1 MKILLATITWVLLF
15 LSFFENKC
23 KATSDINFVDETLNT
38 TDSQQARQTVL
49 DFLTWYKKNISAIN
63 RFPLVNQ
70 KGEEPYSVNLK
81 NGERYLGYLKKSNLL
96 TDKYL
101 DNWRQYFKERNE
113 GFRQNPEN
121 EGPPTGFEYDLV
133 LLSQDVDMQLN
144 SLSSLKINKIT
155 VLNNSA
161 KVNFKLIEEYQFEL
175 LRRNNR
181 WMINNILNLSQE

>member
-1 MKILLATITWVLLF
+1 MKILLATIIWVLLF

-23 KATSDINFVDETLNT
+23 KAASDINFVVETSNT

-49 DFLTWYKKNISAIN
+49 DFLIWYKKNIAAIN

-81 NGERYLGYLKKSNLL
+81 NGERYLGFLKKSNFL

-101 DNWRQYFKERNE
+101 NNWRQYFKERND
-113 GFRQNPEN
+113 GFRLNPEN

-133 LLSQDVDMQLN
+133 LLSQDVDMQLD
-144 SLSSLKINKIT
+144 SLSSLKIKKIT

-161 KVNFKLIEEYQFEL
+161 KVNFKLIEEYQFKL
-175 LRRNNR
+175 VRRNNR

>member
-23 KATSDINFVDETLNT
+23 KATSDINFVDETSNT

-49 DFLTWYKKNISAIN
+49 DFLTWYKKNIAAIN

-133 LLSQDVDMQLN
+133 LLSQDVDMQLD
-144 SLSSLKINKIT
+144 SLSSLKIKKIT

-161 KVNFKLIEEYQFEL
+161 KVKFKLIEEYQFEL

>member
-1 MKILLATITWVLLF
+1 MKILLATITWALLF

-23 KATSDINFVDETLNT
+23 KATSDINFVDETSNT
-38 TDSQQARQTVL
+38 TDSQQARQTIL

-161 KVNFKLIEEYQFEL
+161 KVNLKLIEEYQFQL
-175 LRRNNR
+175 VRRNNR

>member
-1 MKILLATITWVLLF
+1 MKILLATITWALLF

-23 KATSDINFVDETLNT
+23 KATSDINFVDETSNT

-161 KVNFKLIEEYQFEL
+161 KVKFKLIEEYQFEL

>member
-1 MKILLATITWVLLF
+1 MKILLATITWALLF

>member
-23 KATSDINFVDETLNT
+23 KATSDINFVDETSNT

-49 DFLTWYKKNISAIN
+49 DFLIWYKKNIAAIN

-81 NGERYLGYLKKSNLL
+81 NGERYLGFLKKSNFL

-101 DNWRQYFKERNE
+101 NNWRQYFKERND
-113 GFRQNPEN
+113 GFRLNPEN

-161 KVNFKLIEEYQFEL
+161 KVNFKLIEEYQFKL
-175 LRRNNR
+175 VRRNNR

>member
-23 KATSDINFVDETLNT
+23 KATSDINFVDETSNT

>member
-15 LSFFENKC
+15 LSFLENKC
-23 KATSDINFVDETLNT
+23 IAANDINFVVEISNT

-49 DFLTWYKKNISAIN
+49 DFLTWYKKNIAAIN

-81 NGERYLGYLKKSNLL
+81 NGERYLGFLKKSNFL
-96 TDKYL
+96 TDQYL
-101 DNWRQYFKERNE
+101 NNWRQYFKERNE
-113 GFRQNPEN
+113 GFRLNPEN

-133 LLSQDVDMQLN
+133 LLSQDVDMQLD
-144 SLSSLKINKIT
+144 SLSSLKIKKIT

-161 KVNFKLIEEYQFEL
+161 KVNFKLIEEYQFQL
-175 LRRNNR
+175 VRRNNR

>member
-1 MKILLATITWVLLF
+1 MKILLATITWALLF

-144 SLSSLKINKIT
+144 SLSSLKINKIA

>member
-1 MKILLATITWVLLF
+1 MKILLATITWALLF

-23 KATSDINFVDETLNT
+23 KATSDINFVDETSNT

-70 KGEEPYSVNLK
+70 KGEEPYCVNLK

-144 SLSSLKINKIT
+144 SLSSLKINKIA

-161 KVNFKLIEEYQFEL
+161 KVNFKLIKEYQFEL

>member
-1 MKILLATITWVLLF
+1 MKILLATITWALLF

-23 KATSDINFVDETLNT
+23 KATSDINFVDETSNT

-81 NGERYLGYLKKSNLL
+81 NGARYLGYLKKSNLL

-155 VLNNSA
+155 VLNNSS
-161 KVNFKLIEEYQFEL
+161 KVNFKLIEEYQFQL
-175 LRRNNR
+175 VRRNNR